1 MELADKDSFY
11 NNNVI
16 KYSYHLSDTSKNSN
30 KDKKTNNKP
39 KFKGKKLKINSVSE
53 LEFLYNDSQNR
64 ATSKNK
70 NMKIKKKNLIN
81 YTSNDKNSTSIMSPK
96 NDSINKN
103 SRQYQQFNL
112 KKSSQSSIDIFWES
126 VKQYEQYKNDKI
138 NNLKTEIMNQE
149 LSEIRKIP
157 KILKRSIIIANA
169 KGKDPLYLQRPLSE
183 EKMLEKDFLK
193 FYKRNLKFTN
203 KVHSKLINEKRLQEK
218 YSKIYEDNIQWKKN
232 KEEKNNKTRYEYNK
246 MIENDINKKL
256 TFRPLLTQNTL
267 QIVQKL
273 KKNKKINLN
282 KYNNLYNFENERELL
297 DKLKLK
303 LKPVLSEYFDINNT
317 KRPYIGKKSLYI
329 ANNLTENNKRKPM
342 SRAKSYQIIPNQ
354 NKRISKPNIENK
366 KINLVKKEE
375 NKDDTLNE
383 NNKIDIY
390 NCSRE
395 KKHEYYLEQKLKEM
409 KKPKAKKK
417 DKKELYKL
425 NIRQTTA
432 WNQDFINNNIPKKK
446 FGRIIKGLL

>member
-16 KYSYHLSDTSKNSN
+16 KYSYHLSDTSKNST

-96 NDSINKN
+96 NDSFNKN

-157 KILKRSIIIANA
+157 KILKRSIIIVNA
-169 KGKDPLYLQRPLSE
+169 KGRDPLYLQRPLSE

-246 MIENDINKKL
+246 MFENDINKVPKKAITMGIKNIL
-256 TFRPLLTQNTL
+256 DAETIILMANGTDKAEAIKNVMGNRVDVNIHVTAL
-267 QIVQKL
+267 QMHKGKVYVIV
-273 KKNKKINLN
+273 
-282 KYNNLYNFENERELL
+282 
-297 DKLKLK
+297 
-303 LKPVLSEYFDINNT
+303 
-317 KRPYIGKKSLYI
+317 
-329 ANNLTENNKRKPM
+329 
-342 SRAKSYQIIPNQ
+342 
-354 NKRISKPNIENK
+354 
-366 KINLVKKEE
+366 
-375 NKDDTLNE
+375 
-383 NNKIDIY
+383 
-390 NCSRE
+390 
-395 KKHEYYLEQKLKEM
+395 
-409 KKPKAKKK
+409 
-417 DKKELYKL
+417 DKKAASKL
-425 NIRQTTA
+425 
-432 WNQDFINNNIPKKK
+432 
-446 FGRIIKGLL
+446 

>member
-103 SRQYQQFNL
+103 SRQYQQINL

-157 KILKRSIIIANA
+157 KILKRSIIIAIA

-203 KVHSKLINEKRLQEK
+203 KAHLKLINEKRLQEK

-232 KEEKNNKTRYEYNK
+232 KEEKNNKTRYEYDK

-303 LKPVLSEYFDINNT
+303 LKPVLSEYFDIDNT

-383 NNKIDIY
+383 NN
-390 NCSRE
+390 
-395 KKHEYYLEQKLKEM
+395 
-409 KKPKAKKK
+409 
-417 DKKELYKL
+417 
-425 NIRQTTA
+425 
-432 WNQDFINNNIPKKK
+432 
-446 FGRIIKGLL
+446 

>member
-112 KKSSQSSIDIFWES
+112 KKSSQSSIDIFWEN

-157 KILKRSIIIANA
+157 KILKRSIIIVNA
-169 KGKDPLYLQRPLSE
+169 KGRDPLYLQRPLSE

-218 YSKIYEDNIQWKKN
+218 YNKIYEDNIQWKKN

-317 KRPYIGKKSLYI
+317 KRPYIGKKKSLY
-329 ANNLTENNKRKPM
+329 
-342 SRAKSYQIIPNQ
+342 
-354 NKRISKPNIENK
+354 SK
-366 KINLVKKEE
+366 
-375 NKDDTLNE
+375 
-383 NNKIDIY
+383 
-390 NCSRE
+390 
-395 KKHEYYLEQKLKEM
+395 
-409 KKPKAKKK
+409 
-417 DKKELYKL
+417 
-425 NIRQTTA
+425 
-432 WNQDFINNNIPKKK
+432 
-446 FGRIIKGLL
+446 

>member
-1 MELADKDSFY
+1 
-11 NNNVI
+11 
-16 KYSYHLSDTSKNSN
+16 
-30 KDKKTNNKP
+30 
-39 KFKGKKLKINSVSE
+39 
-53 LEFLYNDSQNR
+53 
-64 ATSKNK
+64 
-70 NMKIKKKNLIN
+70 
-81 YTSNDKNSTSIMSPK
+81 MSPK
-96 NDSINKN
+96 NDSFNKN

-138 NNLKTEIMNQE
+138 NNLKTEIMHQE

-329 ANNLTENNKRKPM
+329 ANILTENNKRKPM

-354 NKRISKPNIENK
+354 NKRIRKPNIENK

-409 KKPKAKKK
+409 KKPKTKKK
-417 DKKELYKL
+417 DKKELYKI

-432 WNQDFINNNIPKKK
+432 WNQDFINSVIPKKK
-446 FGRIIKGLL
+446 YGRIIKGLL

>member
-96 NDSINKN
+96 NDSFNKN

-157 KILKRSIIIANA
+157 KILKRSIIIAIA

-232 KEEKNNKTRYEYNK
+232 KEEKNNKTRYEYDK

-383 NNKIDIY
+383 NN
-390 NCSRE
+390 
-395 KKHEYYLEQKLKEM
+395 
-409 KKPKAKKK
+409 
-417 DKKELYKL
+417 
-425 NIRQTTA
+425 
-432 WNQDFINNNIPKKK
+432 
-446 FGRIIKGLL
+446 

>member
-81 YTSNDKNSTSIMSPK
+81 YTSNDKNSTSI
-96 NDSINKN
+96 
-103 SRQYQQFNL
+103 
-112 KKSSQSSIDIFWES
+112 QSSIDIFWES

-157 KILKRSIIIANA
+157 KILKRSTIIVNA
-169 KGKDPLYLQRPLSE
+169 KGRDPLYLQRPLSE

-329 ANNLTENNKRKPM
+329 ANILTENNKRKPM

-432 WNQDFINNNIPKKK
+432 WNQDFINNVIPKKK

>member
-157 KILKRSIIIANA
+157 KILKRSTIIVNA
-169 KGKDPLYLQRPLSE
+169 KGRDPLYLQRPLSE

-329 ANNLTENNKRKPM
+329 ANILTENNKRKPM

-354 NKRISKPNIENK
+354 NKRIRKPYIENK

-432 WNQDFINNNIPKKK
+432 WNQDFINNVIPKKK

>member
-96 NDSINKN
+96 NDSFNKN

-183 EKMLEKDFLK
+183 
-193 FYKRNLKFTN
+193 
-203 KVHSKLINEKRLQEK
+203 
-218 YSKIYEDNIQWKKN
+218 
-232 KEEKNNKTRYEYNK
+232 
-246 MIENDINKKL
+246 
-256 TFRPLLTQNTL
+256 
-267 QIVQKL
+267 
-273 KKNKKINLN
+273 
-282 KYNNLYNFENERELL
+282 
-297 DKLKLK
+297 
-303 LKPVLSEYFDINNT
+303 
-317 KRPYIGKKSLYI
+317 
-329 ANNLTENNKRKPM
+329 
-342 SRAKSYQIIPNQ
+342 
-354 NKRISKPNIENK
+354 
-366 KINLVKKEE
+366 
-375 NKDDTLNE
+375 
-383 NNKIDIY
+383 
-390 NCSRE
+390 
-395 KKHEYYLEQKLKEM
+395 
-409 KKPKAKKK
+409 
-417 DKKELYKL
+417 
-425 NIRQTTA
+425 
-432 WNQDFINNNIPKKK
+432 
-446 FGRIIKGLL
+446 